1 MKALRIGVS
10 VLMALFLTI
19 GIYYH
24 VIGQETGADAKA
36 LYGALLNVTPS
47 SLPRGY
53 SSAHLSSVPL
63 KDEDKRAGAL
73 GIVQVTLE
81 GDDPKAKFFYIL
93 FPSAQQTQSFS
104 RDFSRLLPAGNAR
117 KFVPYMPDADCA
129 DGSEEAACGLPVE
142 NVMIITTAS
151 KVERGAVVL
160 LSTAK
165 EHLESVKRSIGV
177 GLPSPNPQPSNK
189 QTRPDACALLTKA
202 EAESA
207 LGGPVRDARPDIFG
221 NCHYASQTIAGDG
234 IGVEIGEG
242 GRSKF
247 EFDKN
252 RINGVFTVSGIGDDA
267 FAFISQ
273 APFVQLYVL
282 KGNKYFVV
290 TVYSSR
296 DPNRRETAKGLATKI
311 VSRL

>member
-24 VIGQETGADAKA
+24 VIGQETEADAKA
-36 LYGALLNVTPS
+36 LYGALLNVALS
-47 SLPRGY
+47 SLPKGY
-53 SSAHLSSVPL
+53 SSARMTSVPL
-63 KDEDKRAGAL
+63 KDEDKKAGAL

-117 KFVPYMPDADCA
+117 KFIPYMPDADCA
-129 DGSEEAACGLPVE
+129 GGSEEAACGLPVE

-177 GLPSPNPQPSNK
+177 DLPPPNPQPSNK
-189 QTRPDACALLTKA
+189 STRPDAFALLTKA

-207 LGGPVRDARPDIFG
+207 LGGPVLDARPDILG
-221 NCHYASQTIAGDG
+221 NCYYASQTIAGDG
-234 IGVEIGEG
+234 VGV
-242 GRSKF
+242 

-252 RINGVFTVSGIGDDA
+252 RINGVVTVSGIGDDA
-267 FAFISQ
+267 FVFISQ

-282 KGNKYFVV
+282 KDNKYFVV
-290 TVYSSR
+290 TIYSSR
-296 DPNRRETAKGLATKI
+296 DPNRLETAKGLARKI
-311 VSRL
+311 VSRP